1 MPGFEERKWPRNGF
15 EPLFDYISNF
25 VHLNINLGGPKSC
38 QTYHDNWMR
47 RYTVAMAKWST
58 YDIAVWSVR
67 CRQSLKLSFTATF
80 FALGADEVG
89 RQKIRVAEYY
99 MAYYSMLH
107 AMWAVVYLHPDQS
120 TEHVTAMTHSKIA
133 NLFHSEFAS
142 GRSPIIVENVKELA
156 ADLRFLREY
165 YSYRMPLNSPFEAS
179 PNLSVSYSRLGGF
192 VGLNLL
198 DNPDMQALAEFVSM
212 GCDLLPLSI
221 GYDHMFDDF
230 MTWDRDRPDEKILQ
244 RVRSLVGNALF

>member
-1 MPGFEERKWPRNGF
+1 
-15 EPLFDYISNF
+15 
-25 VHLNINLGGPKSC
+25 
-38 QTYHDNWMR
+38 
-47 RYTVAMAKWST
+47 
-58 YDIAVWSVR
+58 
-67 CRQSLKLSFTATF
+67 LSFTATF

-192 VGLNLL
+192 VKQSIQLANLHSHMIRKVGEKTEKCGSTLKPKERSAFRETFFAINGKEHESRGLNLL

-244 RVRSLVGNALF
+244 IVRSLVGNALF